1 MSSKKEFNLR
11 EDLRWP
17 VVPGNYVVGDATCS
31 VAICTLSTK
40 IDVDTSFAIKGKCM
54 TENIGIEKVIL
65 NIISNPNIR
74 FLILCGFEVPG
85 HYTGECFKALKK
97 YGVNLN
103 SRRIT
108 KALGPIPII
117 GNLPLKAIERFRS
130 QIEIVDLIGIK
141 DPTKI
146 KKVVLT
152 CVENN
157 PGTYPVAPFI
167 VKARRELVQPQLL
180 SYKVSILPEYKIGLD
195 PFTSMIGIDVKIKS
209 DQRS

>member
-1 MSSKKEFNLR
+1 MSSKKKFNLR

-40 IDVDTSFAIKGKCM
+40 IAVDTPFAIKGKCM

-85 HYTGECFKALKK
+85 HYTGECFKTLKK
-97 YGVNLN
+97 YGINLD
-103 SRRIT
+103 SKRIN
-108 KALGPIPII
+108 KAIGPIPIL

-130 QIEIVDLIGIK
+130 QIEIVDLIGVR

-146 KKVVLT
+146 KRVVLN

-157 PGTYPVAPFI
+157 PGTYPAAPFI
-167 VKARRELVQPQLL
+167 VKAKRKLVQPQLI
-180 SYKVSILPEYKIGLD
+180 SYNVSVLPEYKIGLD